1 MAIFSGKMSFRRY
14 AIVGGRPLT
23 SGEIEESLNRW
34 RFSEQMEVG
43 GIRAGW
49 VLQDNL
55 LDDDFSEDINRWSL
69 PDGWAWFSYRR
80 DVRSAPSG
88 LLKATVDQRVRAWCK
103 ENDRER
109 CPRAVKAELRELAEH
124 ELSRRSLP
132 KTTLA
137 DVAWNLQTGM
147 ICFGRPTGTQNEA
160 FRKLFQQTFGLV
172 PVVWNPLMG
181 LPRDLAMAFY
191 DQPWSRTMAGMF
203 DREIVFPEELPVAT
217 YDSSMVNLSRPLMDD
232 VERWLLWLAWC
243 GQQDRR
249 VDDLVVTLDDRL
261 VLQRYGGEG
270 SGKASMSGPDVAGFP
285 GIETAIVAGANP
297 CELRL
302 YVAREGEGD
311 DSGWFVGLRGEFA
324 DTVRTGPETAW
335 DIDGESAAF
344 EHMMMLQE
352 SVDLTDRLFAA
363 WVRALVAPTWPE
375 TELAMRAFAADGDAE
390 E

>member
-1 MAIFSGKMSFRRY
+1 M
-14 AIVGGRPLT
+14 
-23 SGEIEESLNRW
+23 
-34 RFSEQMEVG
+34 
-43 GIRAGW
+43 
-49 VLQDNL
+49 
-55 LDDDFSEDINRWSL
+55 
-69 PDGWAWFSYRR
+69 
-80 DVRSAPSG
+80 
-88 LLKATVDQRVRAWCK
+88 
-103 ENDRER
+103 
-109 CPRAVKAELRELAEH
+109 
-124 ELSRRSLP
+124 
-132 KTTLA
+132 
-137 DVAWNLQTGM
+137 
-147 ICFGRPTGTQNEA
+147 
-160 FRKLFQQTFGLV
+160 
-172 PVVWNPLMG
+172 
-181 LPRDLAMAFY
+181 
-191 DQPWSRTMAGMF
+191 
-203 DREIVFPEELPVAT
+203 
-217 YDSSMVNLSRPLMDD
+217 
-232 VERWLLWLAWC
+232 
-243 GQQDRR
+243 
-249 VDDLVVTLDDRL
+249 DDLVVTLDDRL

-324 DTVRTGPETAW
+324 DTVRTGPVTAW